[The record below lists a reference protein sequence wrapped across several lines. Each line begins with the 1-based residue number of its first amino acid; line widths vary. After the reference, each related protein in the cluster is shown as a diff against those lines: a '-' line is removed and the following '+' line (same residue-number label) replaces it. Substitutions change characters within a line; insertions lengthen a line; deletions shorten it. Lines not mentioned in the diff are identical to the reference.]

1 MKNARHFQ
9 SYPNLCISSFQ
20 FSVMEGWRNSGR
32 FCHPSFINIK
42 NGGLKAEDSYT
53 CELNQCTTKNSN
65 KMMTEKLEPD
75 EKTTASLNASLEKC
89 WNDAESPLPY
99 IPLVVPPIEV
109 PEFNLF
115 GSGKEWHTERED
127 EYTTP
132 ATPASTPRDTQQA
145 DGADELDFIM
155 GQSLN
160 SMMMEEQRKPV
171 PEILWGGDG
180 NGNALWFEN
189 EFAILFGRTNTGK
202 SLYAVQIAEHI
213 SGRLGKTVLYLDL
226 ELSMKQ
232 FQERYTSKDG
242 ELHVWPDN
250 LHRPDLSMLGDG
262 LYDSDKFLPLIR
274 RMMARV
280 NAKVLIL
287 DNLTFLVNNGG
298 MKAEDVKPICQEFCS
313 WAKEGYSILVVNHT
327 PKIQPFTTLDINHCL
342 GSSML
347 TNFVQSVFAIGTD
360 SNNPSTGRYVKQLK
374 SRNGRIVW
382 DGNHVIPYVI
392 DKTLDPTML
401 RFIQPAQLHQTGT
414 DTPIPIQTIRECD
427 LLKNGD
433 NMQLEQIR
441 KLHGQGMSNRKI
453 AGELNLSP
461 ATVGKRLK
469 GMDVDENG

>member
-1 MKNARHFQ
+1 
-9 SYPNLCISSFQ
+9 
-20 FSVMEGWRNSGR
+20 
-32 FCHPSFINIK
+32 
-42 NGGLKAEDSYT
+42 
-53 CELNQCTTKNSN
+53 
-65 KMMTEKLEPD
+65 MTEKLEPD
-75 EKTTASLNASLEKC
+75 EKTIASINASLEKC

-115 GSGKEWHTERED
+115 GSGKEWYTERED
-127 EYTTP
+127 GYTAP
-132 ATPASTPRDTQQA
+132 ATPVSTPRNTQQA
-145 DGADELDFIM
+145 DGADGLDFIM

-160 SMMMEEQRKPV
+160 SMMMKEQRKPV

-213 SGRLGKTVLYLDL
+213 SGQLGKTVLYLDL

-250 LHRPDLSMLGDG
+250 LHRPDLSMVGDG
-262 LYDSDKFLPLIR
+262 LYDSGRFLPLIR
-274 RMMARV
+274 KMMAKV
-280 NAKVLIL
+280 NARVLIL

-298 MKAEDVKPICQEFCS
+298 MKAEDVKPICQEFCN

-327 PKIQPFTTLDINHCL
+327 PKIQPFTPLDINHCL

-360 SNNPSTGRYVKQLK
+360 SSNPSTGRYVKQLK

-382 DGNHVIPYVI
+382 EGNHVIPYVI

-401 RFIQPAQLHQTGT
+401 RFIQSAQLHQTGM
-414 DTPIPIQTIRECD
+414 DTQIPIQTARECD
-427 LLKNGD
+427 LLKDAD

-461 ATVGKRLK
+461 TTVGKRLK
-469 GMDVDENG
+469 EMDIEDGE

>member
-1 MKNARHFQ
+1 MAGQ
-9 SYPNLCISSFQ
+9 WPVLSSFLHWYQ
-20 FSVMEGWRNSGR
+20 
-32 FCHPSFINIK
+32 

-53 CELNQCTTKNSN
+53 CGLNQCTTKNSN

-75 EKTTASLNASLEKC
+75 EKIIASLNASLEKC

-115 GSGKEWHTERED
+115 GSGKEYVGD
-127 EYTTP
+127 GYTAP
-132 ATPASTPRDTQQA
+132 ATPASTPKDTQQA
-145 DGADELDFIM
+145 KEADGLDFIM
-155 GQSLN
+155 GKSLN
-160 SMMMEEQRKPV
+160 SMMMEEKRKPV

-232 FQERYTSKDG
+232 FQERYTSRDG

-250 LHRPDLSMLGDG
+250 LHRPDLSMIGDS
-262 LYDSDKFLPLIR
+262 LYDSGKFLPLIR
-274 RMMARV
+274 RMMAKV
-280 NAKVLIL
+280 NARVLLL

-298 MKAEDVKPICQEFCS
+298 MKAEDVKPICREFCN

-360 SNNPSTGRYVKQLK
+360 SSNPSTGRYVKQLK

-401 RFIQPAQLHQTGT
+401 RFIQPAQLHQTGM
-414 DTPIPIQTIRECD
+414 DSQIPIQTAREGD
-427 LLKNGD
+427 LLKDAD

-453 AGELNLSP
+453 AEELNLSP
-461 ATVGKRLK
+461 ATIGKRLK
-469 GMDVDENG
+469 GMDVDGNG

>member
-1 MKNARHFQ
+1 
-9 SYPNLCISSFQ
+9 
-20 FSVMEGWRNSGR
+20 
-32 FCHPSFINIK
+32 
-42 NGGLKAEDSYT
+42 
-53 CELNQCTTKNSN
+53 
-65 KMMTEKLEPD
+65 MTEKLEPD
-75 EKTTASLNASLEKC
+75 EKTIASVNASLEKC
-89 WNDAESPLPY
+89 WNDAENPLPY

-109 PEFNLF
+109 PEFNPF
-115 GSGKEWHTERED
+115 GNGKEWHMERED
-127 EYTTP
+127 EYT
-132 ATPASTPRDTQQA
+132 TPASTPRDTQQA
-145 DGADELDFIM
+145 DGADGLDFIM

-213 SGRLGKTVLYLDL
+213 SGELGKTVLYLDL

-232 FQERYTSKDG
+232 FQERYTSRNG
-242 ELHVWPDN
+242 ELHIWPDN
-250 LHRPDLSMLGDG
+250 LHRPDLSMIGDG
-262 LYDSDKFLPLIR
+262 LYDSGRFLPLIR
-274 RMMARV
+274 RMMAKV
-280 NAKVLIL
+280 NARVLLL

-298 MKAEDVKPICQEFCS
+298 MKAEDVKPICQEFCN

-327 PKIQPFTTLDINHCL
+327 PKIQPFTPLDINHCL

-360 SNNPSTGRYVKQLK
+360 SSNPSTGRYVKQLK

-401 RFIQPAQLHQTGT
+401 CFIQPAQLHQTGMET
-414 DTPIPIQTIRECD
+414 STPTQTARECD
-427 LLKNGD
+427 LLRDAD

-441 KLHGQGMSNRKI
+441 KLHEQGMSNRKI
-453 AGELNLSP
+453 AEKLNLSP
-461 ATVGKRLK
+461 ATIGKRLK
-469 GMDVDENG
+469 GMDVDGKE

>member
-1 MKNARHFQ
+1 
-9 SYPNLCISSFQ
+9 
-20 FSVMEGWRNSGR
+20 
-32 FCHPSFINIK
+32 
-42 NGGLKAEDSYT
+42 
-53 CELNQCTTKNSN
+53 
-65 KMMTEKLEPD
+65 MMTEKLEPD
-75 EKTTASLNASLEKC
+75 EKIIASLNASLEKC

-115 GSGKEWHTERED
+115 GSGKEYVGD
-127 EYTTP
+127 GYTAP
-132 ATPASTPRDTQQA
+132 ATPASTPKDTQQA
-145 DGADELDFIM
+145 KEADGLDFIM
-155 GQSLN
+155 GKSLN
-160 SMMMEEQRKPV
+160 SMMMEEKRKPV

-232 FQERYTSKDG
+232 FQERYTSRDG

-250 LHRPDLSMLGDG
+250 LHRPDLSMIGDS
-262 LYDSDKFLPLIR
+262 LYDSGKFLPLIR
-274 RMMARV
+274 RMMAKV
-280 NAKVLIL
+280 NARVLLL

-298 MKAEDVKPICQEFCS
+298 MKAEDVKPICREFCN

-360 SNNPSTGRYVKQLK
+360 SSNPSTGRYVKQLK

-392 DKTLDPTML
+392 DKTLAPTML
-401 RFIQPAQLHQTGT
+401 RFIQPVQLHQTGM
-414 DTPIPIQTIRECD
+414 DTQIPIQTARECD
-427 LLKNGD
+427 LLKDAD

-453 AGELNLSP
+453 AEELNLSP
-461 ATVGKRLK
+461 ATIGKRLK
-469 GMDVDENG
+469 GMDVDGNG

>member
-1 MKNARHFQ
+1 
-9 SYPNLCISSFQ
+9 
-20 FSVMEGWRNSGR
+20 
-32 FCHPSFINIK
+32 
-42 NGGLKAEDSYT
+42 
-53 CELNQCTTKNSN
+53 
-65 KMMTEKLEPD
+65 MTEKLEPD
-75 EKTTASLNASLEKC
+75 EKIIASLNASLEKC

-115 GSGKEWHTERED
+115 GSGKEWHAERED
-127 EYTTP
+127 GYTAP
-132 ATPASTPRDTQQA
+132 ATPASTPKDTQQA
-145 DGADELDFIM
+145 KEADGLDFIM
-155 GQSLN
+155 GKSLN
-160 SMMMEEQRKPV
+160 SMMMEEKRKPV

-213 SGRLGKTVLYLDL
+213 SGRLGRTVLYLDL

-232 FQERYTSKDG
+232 FQERYTSRDG
-242 ELHVWPDN
+242 ELHIWPDN
-250 LHRPDLSMLGDG
+250 LHRPDLSMVGDG
-262 LYDSDKFLPLIR
+262 LYDSGRFLPLIR
-274 RMMARV
+274 KMMAKV
-280 NAKVLIL
+280 NARVLIL

-298 MKAEDVKPICQEFCS
+298 MKAEDVKPICQEFCN

-327 PKIQPFTTLDINHCL
+327 PKIQPFTPLDINHCL

-360 SNNPSTGRYVKQLK
+360 SSNPSTGRYVKQLK

-382 DGNHVIPYVI
+382 EGNHVIPYVI

-401 RFIQPAQLHQTGT
+401 RFIQSAQLHQTGM
-414 DTPIPIQTIRECD
+414 DTQIPIQTARECD
-427 LLKNGD
+427 LLKDAD

-461 ATVGKRLK
+461 TTVGKRLK
-469 GMDVDENG
+469 EMDIEDGE

>member
-1 MKNARHFQ
+1 
-9 SYPNLCISSFQ
+9 
-20 FSVMEGWRNSGR
+20 
-32 FCHPSFINIK
+32 
-42 NGGLKAEDSYT
+42 
-53 CELNQCTTKNSN
+53 
-65 KMMTEKLEPD
+65 MMTEKLEPD
-75 EKTTASLNASLEKC
+75 EKIIASLNASLEKC

-115 GSGKEWHTERED
+115 GSGKEYVGD
-127 EYTTP
+127 GYTAP
-132 ATPASTPRDTQQA
+132 ATPASTPKDTQQA
-145 DGADELDFIM
+145 KEADGLDFIM
-155 GQSLN
+155 GKSLN
-160 SMMMEEQRKPV
+160 SMMMEEKRKPV

-213 SGRLGKTVLYLDL
+213 SGRLGRTVLYLDL

-232 FQERYTSKDG
+232 FQERYTSRDG
-242 ELHVWPDN
+242 ELHIWPDN
-250 LHRPDLSMLGDG
+250 LHRPDLSMVGDG
-262 LYDSDKFLPLIR
+262 LYDSGRFLPLIR
-274 RMMARV
+274 KMMAKV
-280 NAKVLIL
+280 NARVLIL

-298 MKAEDVKPICQEFCS
+298 MKAEDVKPICQEFCN

-327 PKIQPFTTLDINHCL
+327 PKIQPFTPLDINHCL

-360 SNNPSTGRYVKQLK
+360 SSNPSTGRYVKQLK

-382 DGNHVIPYVI
+382 EGNHVIPYVI

-401 RFIQPAQLHQTGT
+401 RFIQSAQLHQTGM
-414 DTPIPIQTIRECD
+414 DTQIPIQTARECD
-427 LLKNGD
+427 LLKDAD

-461 ATVGKRLK
+461 TTVGKRLK
-469 GMDVDENG
+469 EMDIEDGE

>member
-1 MKNARHFQ
+1 
-9 SYPNLCISSFQ
+9 
-20 FSVMEGWRNSGR
+20 
-32 FCHPSFINIK
+32 
-42 NGGLKAEDSYT
+42 
-53 CELNQCTTKNSN
+53 
-65 KMMTEKLEPD
+65 MMTEKLEPD
-75 EKTTASLNASLEKC
+75 EKIIASLNASLEKC

-115 GSGKEWHTERED
+115 GSGKEYVGD
-127 EYTTP
+127 GYTAP
-132 ATPASTPRDTQQA
+132 ATPASTPKDTQQA
-145 DGADELDFIM
+145 KEADGLDFIM
-155 GQSLN
+155 GKSLN
-160 SMMMEEQRKPV
+160 SMMMEEKRKPV

-232 FQERYTSKDG
+232 FQERYTSRDG

-250 LHRPDLSMLGDG
+250 LHRPDLSMIGDS
-262 LYDSDKFLPLIR
+262 LYDSGKFLPLIR
-274 RMMARV
+274 RMMAKV
-280 NAKVLIL
+280 NARVLLL

-298 MKAEDVKPICQEFCS
+298 MKAEDVKPICREFCN

-327 PKIQPFTTLDINHCL
+327 PKIQPFTPLDINHCL

-360 SNNPSTGRYVKQLK
+360 SSNPSTGRYVKQLK

-382 DGNHVIPYVI
+382 EGNHVIPYVI

-401 RFIQPAQLHQTGT
+401 RFIQSAQLHQTGM
-414 DTPIPIQTIRECD
+414 DTQIPIQTARECD
-427 LLKNGD
+427 LLKDAD

-461 ATVGKRLK
+461 TTVGKRLK
-469 GMDVDENG
+469 EMDIEDGE

>member
-1 MKNARHFQ
+1 
-9 SYPNLCISSFQ
+9 
-20 FSVMEGWRNSGR
+20 
-32 FCHPSFINIK
+32 
-42 NGGLKAEDSYT
+42 
-53 CELNQCTTKNSN
+53 
-65 KMMTEKLEPD
+65 MMTEKLEPD
-75 EKTTASLNASLEKC
+75 EKIIASLNASLEKC

-115 GSGKEWHTERED
+115 GSGKEWHAERED
-127 EYTTP
+127 GYTVP
-132 ATPASTPRDTQQA
+132 ATPASTPKDTQQA
-145 DGADELDFIM
+145 KEADELDFIM
-155 GQSLN
+155 GKSLN
-160 SMMMEEQRKPV
+160 SMMMEEKRKPV

-213 SGRLGKTVLYLDL
+213 SGRLGRTVLYLDL

-232 FQERYTSKDG
+232 FQERYTSRDG
-242 ELHVWPDN
+242 ELHVWPET
-250 LHRPDLSMLGDG
+250 LHRPDLSMIGDG
-262 LYDSDKFLPLIR
+262 LYDSGKFLPLIR
-274 RMMARV
+274 KMMAKV
-280 NAKVLIL
+280 NARVLIL

-298 MKAEDVKPICQEFCS
+298 MKAEDVKPICQEFCN

-327 PKIQPFTTLDINHCL
+327 PKIQPFTPLDINHCL

-360 SNNPSTGRYVKQLK
+360 SSNPSTGRYVKQLK

-401 RFIQPAQLHQTGT
+401 RFIQPAQLHQTGM
-414 DTPIPIQTIRECD
+414 DTQIPIQTARECD
-427 LLKNGD
+427 LLKDAD

-461 ATVGKRLK
+461 TTVGKRLK
-469 GMDVDENG
+469 EMDIEDGE

>member
-1 MKNARHFQ
+1 
-9 SYPNLCISSFQ
+9 
-20 FSVMEGWRNSGR
+20 
-32 FCHPSFINIK
+32 
-42 NGGLKAEDSYT
+42 
-53 CELNQCTTKNSN
+53 
-65 KMMTEKLEPD
+65 MTEKLEPD
-75 EKTTASLNASLEKC
+75 EKIIASLNASLEKC

-115 GSGKEWHTERED
+115 GSGKEWHAERED
-127 EYTTP
+127 GYTAT
-132 ATPASTPRDTQQA
+132 ATPKDTQPA
-145 DGADELDFIM
+145 EEADELDFIM
-155 GQSLN
+155 GKSLN
-160 SMMMEEQRKPV
+160 SMMMEEKRKPV

-213 SGRLGKTVLYLDL
+213 SGRLGRTVLYLDL

-232 FQERYTSKDG
+232 FQERYTSRDG
-242 ELHVWPDN
+242 ELHIWPDN
-250 LHRPDLSMLGDG
+250 LHRPDLSMVGDG
-262 LYDSDKFLPLIR
+262 LYDSGRFLPLIR
-274 RMMARV
+274 RMMAKV
-280 NAKVLIL
+280 NARVLIL

-298 MKAEDVKPICQEFCS
+298 MKAEDVKPICQEFCN

-327 PKIQPFTTLDINHCL
+327 PKIQPFTPLDINHCL

-360 SNNPSTGRYVKQLK
+360 SSNPSTGRYVKQLK

-382 DGNHVIPYVI
+382 EGNHVIPYVI

-401 RFIQPAQLHQTGT
+401 RFIQSAQLHQTGM
-414 DTPIPIQTIRECD
+414 DTQIPIQTARECD
-427 LLKNGD
+427 LLKDAD

-461 ATVGKRLK
+461 TTVGKRLK
-469 GMDVDENG
+469 EMDIEDGE

>member
-1 MKNARHFQ
+1 
-9 SYPNLCISSFQ
+9 
-20 FSVMEGWRNSGR
+20 
-32 FCHPSFINIK
+32 
-42 NGGLKAEDSYT
+42 
-53 CELNQCTTKNSN
+53 
-65 KMMTEKLEPD
+65 MMTEKLEPD
-75 EKTTASLNASLEKC
+75 EKTIASINASLEKC

-115 GSGKEWHTERED
+115 GSGKEWYTERED
-127 EYTTP
+127 GYTAP
-132 ATPASTPRDTQQA
+132 ATPVSTPRNTQQA
-145 DGADELDFIM
+145 DGADGLDFIM

-160 SMMMEEQRKPV
+160 SMMMKEQRKPV

-213 SGRLGKTVLYLDL
+213 SGQLGKTVLYLDL

-250 LHRPDLSMLGDG
+250 LHRPDLSMIGDG

-274 RMMARV
+274 RMMAKV
-280 NAKVLIL
+280 NARVLIL

-298 MKAEDVKPICQEFCS
+298 MKAEDMKPICQEFCS

-327 PKIQPFTTLDINHCL
+327 PKIQPFTPLDINHCL

-360 SNNPSTGRYVKQLK
+360 SSNPSTGRYVKQLK

-392 DKTLDPTML
+392 DKTLAPTML
-401 RFIQPAQLHQTGT
+401 RFIQPVQLHQTGM
-414 DTPIPIQTIRECD
+414 DTQIPIQTARECD
-427 LLKNGD
+427 LLKDAD

-461 ATVGKRLK
+461 TTVGKRLK
-469 GMDVDENG
+469 EMDIEDGE

>member
-1 MKNARHFQ
+1 
-9 SYPNLCISSFQ
+9 
-20 FSVMEGWRNSGR
+20 
-32 FCHPSFINIK
+32 
-42 NGGLKAEDSYT
+42 
-53 CELNQCTTKNSN
+53 
-65 KMMTEKLEPD
+65 MMTEKLEPD
-75 EKTTASLNASLEKC
+75 EKTIASINASLEKC

-115 GSGKEWHTERED
+115 GSGKEWYTERED
-127 EYTTP
+127 GYTAP
-132 ATPASTPRDTQQA
+132 ATPVSTPRNTQQA
-145 DGADELDFIM
+145 DGADGLDFIM

-160 SMMMEEQRKPV
+160 SMMMKEQRKPV

-213 SGRLGKTVLYLDL
+213 SGQLGKTVLYLDL

-250 LHRPDLSMLGDG
+250 LHRPDLSMIGDG

-274 RMMARV
+274 RMMAKV
-280 NAKVLIL
+280 NARVLIL

-327 PKIQPFTTLDINHCL
+327 PKIQPFTPLDINHCL

-360 SNNPSTGRYVKQLK
+360 SSNPSTGRYVKQLK

-392 DKTLDPTML
+392 DKTLAPTML
-401 RFIQPAQLHQTGT
+401 RFIQPVQLHQTGM
-414 DTPIPIQTIRECD
+414 DTQIPIQTARECD
-427 LLKNGD
+427 LLKDAD

-469 GMDVDENG
+469 EMDIEDGE

>member
-1 MKNARHFQ
+1 
-9 SYPNLCISSFQ
+9 
-20 FSVMEGWRNSGR
+20 
-32 FCHPSFINIK
+32 
-42 NGGLKAEDSYT
+42 
-53 CELNQCTTKNSN
+53 
-65 KMMTEKLEPD
+65 MMTEKLEPD
-75 EKTTASLNASLEKC
+75 EKIIASLNASLEKC

-115 GSGKEWHTERED
+115 GSGKEWHAERED
-127 EYTTP
+127 GYTVP
-132 ATPASTPRDTQQA
+132 ATPASTPKDTQQA
-145 DGADELDFIM
+145 KEADELDFIM
-155 GQSLN
+155 GKSLN
-160 SMMMEEQRKPV
+160 SMMMEEKCKPV

-213 SGRLGKTVLYLDL
+213 SGRLGRTVLYLDL

-232 FQERYTSKDG
+232 FQERYTSRDG
-242 ELHVWPDN
+242 ELHIWPDN
-250 LHRPDLSMLGDG
+250 LHRPDLSMVGDG
-262 LYDSDKFLPLIR
+262 LYDSGRFLPLIR
-274 RMMARV
+274 RMMAKV
-280 NAKVLIL
+280 NARVLIL

-298 MKAEDVKPICQEFCS
+298 MKAEDVKPICQEFCN

-327 PKIQPFTTLDINHCL
+327 PKIQPFTPLDINHCL

-360 SNNPSTGRYVKQLK
+360 SSNPSTGRYVKQLK

-382 DGNHVIPYVI
+382 EGNHVIPYVI

-401 RFIQPAQLHQTGT
+401 RFIQSAQLHQTGM
-414 DTPIPIQTIRECD
+414 DTQIPIQTARECD
-427 LLKNGD
+427 LLKDAD

-453 AGELNLSP
+453 AEELNLSP

>member
-1 MKNARHFQ
+1 
-9 SYPNLCISSFQ
+9 
-20 FSVMEGWRNSGR
+20 
-32 FCHPSFINIK
+32 
-42 NGGLKAEDSYT
+42 
-53 CELNQCTTKNSN
+53 
-65 KMMTEKLEPD
+65 MMTEKLEPD
-75 EKTTASLNASLEKC
+75 EKTIASLNASLEKC

-115 GSGKEWHTERED
+115 GNGKEWHTERED
-127 EYTTP
+127 EYT
-132 ATPASTPRDTQQA
+132 TPASTPRDTQQA

-213 SGRLGKTVLYLDL
+213 SGELGKTVLYLDL

-232 FQERYTSKDG
+232 FQERYTSRDG
-242 ELHVWPDN
+242 ELHIWPDN
-250 LHRPDLSMLGDG
+250 LHRPDLSMVGDG
-262 LYDSDKFLPLIR
+262 LYDSGRFLPLIR
-274 RMMARV
+274 KMMAKV
-280 NAKVLIL
+280 NARVLIL

-298 MKAEDVKPICQEFCS
+298 MKAEDVKPICQEFCN

-327 PKIQPFTTLDINHCL
+327 PKIQPFTPLDINHCL

-360 SNNPSTGRYVKQLK
+360 SSNPSTGRYVKQLK

-382 DGNHVIPYVI
+382 EGNHVIPYVI

-401 RFIQPAQLHQTGT
+401 RFIQSAQLHQTGM
-414 DTPIPIQTIRECD
+414 DTQIPIQTARECD
-427 LLKNGD
+427 LLKDAD

-461 ATVGKRLK
+461 TTVGKRLK
-469 GMDVDENG
+469 EMDIEDGE

>member
-1 MKNARHFQ
+1 
-9 SYPNLCISSFQ
+9 
-20 FSVMEGWRNSGR
+20 
-32 FCHPSFINIK
+32 
-42 NGGLKAEDSYT
+42 
-53 CELNQCTTKNSN
+53 
-65 KMMTEKLEPD
+65 MMTENLEPD
-75 EKTTASLNASLEKC
+75 EKIIASLNASLEKC

-127 EYTTP
+127 GYTAL
-132 ATPASTPRDTQQA
+132 ATPASTPRDTHQA
-145 DGADELDFIM
+145 DGADGLDFIM

-160 SMMMEEQRKPV
+160 NMMMEEQRKPV

-213 SGRLGKTVLYLDL
+213 SGRLGRTVLYLDL

-232 FQERYTSKDG
+232 FQERYTSRDG
-242 ELHVWPDN
+242 ELHIWPDN
-250 LHRPDLSMLGDG
+250 LHRPDLSMVGDG
-262 LYDSDKFLPLIR
+262 LYDSGRFLPLIR
-274 RMMARV
+274 RMMAKV
-280 NAKVLIL
+280 NARVLIL

-298 MKAEDVKPICQEFCS
+298 MKAEDVKPICQEFCN

-327 PKIQPFTTLDINHCL
+327 PKIQPFTPLDINHCL

-360 SNNPSTGRYVKQLK
+360 SSNPSTGRYVKQLK

-382 DGNHVIPYVI
+382 EGNHVIPYVI

-401 RFIQPAQLHQTGT
+401 RFIQSAQLHQTGM
-414 DTPIPIQTIRECD
+414 DTQIPIQTARECD
-427 LLKNGD
+427 LLKDAD

-461 ATVGKRLK
+461 TTVGKRLK
-469 GMDVDENG
+469 EMDIEDGE

>member
-1 MKNARHFQ
+1 
-9 SYPNLCISSFQ
+9 
-20 FSVMEGWRNSGR
+20 
-32 FCHPSFINIK
+32 
-42 NGGLKAEDSYT
+42 
-53 CELNQCTTKNSN
+53 
-65 KMMTEKLEPD
+65 MTEKLEPD
-75 EKTTASLNASLEKC
+75 EKTIASVNASLEKC
-89 WNDAESPLPY
+89 WNDAENPLPY

-109 PEFNLF
+109 PEFNPF
-115 GSGKEWHTERED
+115 GNEKEWHTERED
-127 EYTTP
+127 EYT
-132 ATPASTPRDTQQA
+132 TPASTPRDTQQA
-145 DGADELDFIM
+145 DGADGLDFIM

-213 SGRLGKTVLYLDL
+213 SGELGKTVLYLDL

-232 FQERYTSKDG
+232 FQERYTSRNG
-242 ELHVWPDN
+242 ELHIWPDN
-250 LHRPDLSMLGDG
+250 LHRPDLSMIGDG
-262 LYDSDKFLPLIR
+262 LYDSGRFLPLIR
-274 RMMARV
+274 RMMAKV
-280 NAKVLIL
+280 NARVLLL

-298 MKAEDVKPICQEFCS
+298 MKAEDVKPICQEFCN

-327 PKIQPFTTLDINHCL
+327 PKIQPFTPLDINHCL

-360 SNNPSTGRYVKQLK
+360 SSTPSTGRYVKQLK

-401 RFIQPAQLHQTGT
+401 RFIQPAQLHQTGMET
-414 DTPIPIQTIRECD
+414 STPTQTARECD
-427 LLKNGD
+427 LLRDAD

-441 KLHGQGMSNRKI
+441 KLHEQGMSNRKI
-453 AGELNLSP
+453 AEKLNLSP
-461 ATVGKRLK
+461 ATIGKRLK
-469 GMDVDENG
+469 GMDVDGKE

>member
-1 MKNARHFQ
+1 
-9 SYPNLCISSFQ
+9 
-20 FSVMEGWRNSGR
+20 
-32 FCHPSFINIK
+32 
-42 NGGLKAEDSYT
+42 
-53 CELNQCTTKNSN
+53 
-65 KMMTEKLEPD
+65 MTEKLEPD
-75 EKTTASLNASLEKC
+75 EKTIASINASLEKC

-127 EYTTP
+127 GYTAF
-132 ATPASTPRDTQQA
+132 ATPKDTQPA
-145 DGADELDFIM
+145 EEADELDFIM
-155 GQSLN
+155 GKSLN
-160 SMMMEEQRKPV
+160 SMMMEEKRKPV

-213 SGRLGKTVLYLDL
+213 SGQLGKTVLYLDL

-250 LHRPDLSMLGDG
+250 LHRPDLSMIGDG

-274 RMMARV
+274 RMMAKV
-280 NAKVLIL
+280 NARVLIL

-298 MKAEDVKPICQEFCS
+298 MKAEDVKPICQEFCN

-327 PKIQPFTTLDINHCL
+327 PKIQPFTPLDINHCL

-360 SNNPSTGRYVKQLK
+360 SSNPSTGRYVKQLK

-401 RFIQPAQLHQTGT
+401 RFIQPAQLHQTGM
-414 DTPIPIQTIRECD
+414 DTQIPIQTARECD
-427 LLKNGD
+427 LLKDAD

-461 ATVGKRLK
+461 TTVGKRLK
-469 GMDVDENG
+469 EMDIEDGE

>member
-1 MKNARHFQ
+1 
-9 SYPNLCISSFQ
+9 
-20 FSVMEGWRNSGR
+20 
-32 FCHPSFINIK
+32 
-42 NGGLKAEDSYT
+42 
-53 CELNQCTTKNSN
+53 
-65 KMMTEKLEPD
+65 MTEKLEPD
-75 EKTTASLNASLEKC
+75 EKTIASLNASLEKC

-115 GSGKEWHTERED
+115 GSGKEWHAERED
-127 EYTTP
+127 GYTAP
-132 ATPASTPRDTQQA
+132 ATPKDTQPAEEA
-145 DGADELDFIM
+145 DKLDFIM
-155 GQSLN
+155 GKSLN
-160 SMMMEEQRKPV
+160 SMMMEEKRKPM

-213 SGRLGKTVLYLDL
+213 SGRLRKTVLYLDL

-232 FQERYTSKDG
+232 FQERYTSRDG
-242 ELHVWPDN
+242 ELHVWPET
-250 LHRPDLSMLGDG
+250 LHRPDLSMIGDG
-262 LYDSDKFLPLIR
+262 LYDSRKFLPLIR
-274 RMMARV
+274 RIMARV

-298 MKAEDVKPICQEFCS
+298 MKAEDVKPICQEFCN

-327 PKIQPFTTLDINHCL
+327 PKIQPFTPLDINHCL

-360 SNNPSTGRYVKQLK
+360 SSNPSTGRYVKQLK

-382 DGNHVIPYVI
+382 DGNHVTPYVI

-401 RFIQPAQLHQTGT
+401 RFIQPAQLHQTGM
-414 DTPIPIQTIRECD
+414 DTQIPIQTARECD
-427 LLKNGD
+427 LLKDAD

-453 AGELNLSP
+453 AEELNLSP

-469 GMDVDENG
+469 GMESAGES

>member
-1 MKNARHFQ
+1 
-9 SYPNLCISSFQ
+9 
-20 FSVMEGWRNSGR
+20 
-32 FCHPSFINIK
+32 
-42 NGGLKAEDSYT
+42 
-53 CELNQCTTKNSN
+53 
-65 KMMTEKLEPD
+65 MTEKLEPD
-75 EKTTASLNASLEKC
+75 EKIIASLNASLEKC

-115 GSGKEWHTERED
+115 GNGKEWHTERED

-132 ATPASTPRDTQQA
+132 ASTPRDTQQA
-145 DGADELDFIM
+145 DEADGLDFIM
-155 GQSLN
+155 GKSLN
-160 SMMMEEQRKPV
+160 SMMMEEKRKPV

-213 SGRLGKTVLYLDL
+213 SGRLGRTVLYLDL

-232 FQERYTSKDG
+232 FQERYTSRDG
-242 ELHVWPDN
+242 ELHIWPDN
-250 LHRPDLSMLGDG
+250 LHRPDLSMVGDG
-262 LYDSDKFLPLIR
+262 LYDSGRFLPLIR
-274 RMMARV
+274 RMMAKV
-280 NAKVLIL
+280 NARVLIL

-298 MKAEDVKPICQEFCS
+298 MKAEDVKPICREFCN

-360 SNNPSTGRYVKQLK
+360 SSNPSTGRYVKQLK

-382 DGNHVIPYVI
+382 EGNHVIPYVI

-401 RFIQPAQLHQTGT
+401 RFIQSAQLHQTGM
-414 DTPIPIQTIRECD
+414 DTQIPIQTARECD
-427 LLKNGD
+427 LLKDAD

-461 ATVGKRLK
+461 TTVGKRLK
-469 GMDVDENG
+469 EMDIEDGE

>member
-1 MKNARHFQ
+1 
-9 SYPNLCISSFQ
+9 
-20 FSVMEGWRNSGR
+20 
-32 FCHPSFINIK
+32 
-42 NGGLKAEDSYT
+42 
-53 CELNQCTTKNSN
+53 
-65 KMMTEKLEPD
+65 MMTEKLEPD
-75 EKTTASLNASLEKC
+75 EKTIASINASLEKC

-115 GSGKEWHTERED
+115 GSGKEWYTERED
-127 EYTTP
+127 GYTAP
-132 ATPASTPRDTQQA
+132 ATPVSTPRNTQQA
-145 DGADELDFIM
+145 DGADGLDFIM

-160 SMMMEEQRKPV
+160 SMMMKEQRKPV

-213 SGRLGKTVLYLDL
+213 SGQLGKTVLYLDL

-250 LHRPDLSMLGDG
+250 LHRPDLSMIGDG

-274 RMMARV
+274 RMMAKV
-280 NAKVLIL
+280 NARVLIL

-298 MKAEDVKPICQEFCS
+298 MKAEDVKPICQEFCN

-327 PKIQPFTTLDINHCL
+327 PKIQPFTPLDINHCL

-360 SNNPSTGRYVKQLK
+360 SSNPSTGRYVKQLK

-401 RFIQPAQLHQTGT
+401 RFIQSAQLHQTGM
-414 DTPIPIQTIRECD
+414 DTQIPIQTARECD
-427 LLKNGD
+427 LLKDAD

-461 ATVGKRLK
+461 TTVGKRLK
-469 GMDVDENG
+469 EMDIEDGE

>member
-1 MKNARHFQ
+1 
-9 SYPNLCISSFQ
+9 
-20 FSVMEGWRNSGR
+20 
-32 FCHPSFINIK
+32 
-42 NGGLKAEDSYT
+42 
-53 CELNQCTTKNSN
+53 
-65 KMMTEKLEPD
+65 MTEKLEPD
-75 EKTTASLNASLEKC
+75 EKIIASLNASLEKC

-115 GSGKEWHTERED
+115 GSGKEYVGD
-127 EYTTP
+127 GYTAP
-132 ATPASTPRDTQQA
+132 ATPASTPKDTQQA
-145 DGADELDFIM
+145 KEADGLDFIM
-155 GQSLN
+155 GKSLN
-160 SMMMEEQRKPV
+160 SMMMEEKRKPV

-232 FQERYTSKDG
+232 FQERYTSRDG

-250 LHRPDLSMLGDG
+250 LHRPDLSMIGDS
-262 LYDSDKFLPLIR
+262 LYDSGKFLPLIR
-274 RMMARV
+274 RMMAKV
-280 NAKVLIL
+280 NARVLLL

-298 MKAEDVKPICQEFCS
+298 MKAEDVKPICREFCN

-360 SNNPSTGRYVKQLK
+360 SSNPSTGRYVKQLK

-401 RFIQPAQLHQTGT
+401 RFIQPAQLHQTGM
-414 DTPIPIQTIRECD
+414 DSQIPIQTAREGD
-427 LLKNGD
+427 LLKDAD

-453 AGELNLSP
+453 AEELNLSP
-461 ATVGKRLK
+461 ATIGKRLK
-469 GMDVDENG
+469 GMDVDGNG

>member
-1 MKNARHFQ
+1 
-9 SYPNLCISSFQ
+9 
-20 FSVMEGWRNSGR
+20 
-32 FCHPSFINIK
+32 
-42 NGGLKAEDSYT
+42 
-53 CELNQCTTKNSN
+53 
-65 KMMTEKLEPD
+65 MTEKLEPD
-75 EKTTASLNASLEKC
+75 EKIIASLNASLEKC

-115 GSGKEWHTERED
+115 GSGKEWYTERED
-127 EYTTP
+127 GYTAF
-132 ATPASTPRDTQQA
+132 ATPKDTQPA
-145 DGADELDFIM
+145 EEADELDFIM
-155 GQSLN
+155 GKSLN
-160 SMMMEEQRKPV
+160 SMMMEEKRKPV

-213 SGRLGKTVLYLDL
+213 SGQLGKTVLYLDL

-250 LHRPDLSMLGDG
+250 LHRPDLSMIGDG

-274 RMMARV
+274 RMMAKV
-280 NAKVLIL
+280 NARVLIL

-327 PKIQPFTTLDINHCL
+327 PKIQPFTPLDINHCL

-360 SNNPSTGRYVKQLK
+360 SSNPSTGRYVKQLK

-382 DGNHVIPYVI
+382 EGNHVIPYVI
-392 DKTLDPTML
+392 DKTLAPTML
-401 RFIQPAQLHQTGT
+401 RFIQPVQLHQTGM
-414 DTPIPIQTIRECD
+414 DTQIPIQTARECD
-427 LLKNGD
+427 LLKDAD

-461 ATVGKRLK
+461 TTVGKRLK
-469 GMDVDENG
+469 EMDIEDGE

>member
-1 MKNARHFQ
+1 
-9 SYPNLCISSFQ
+9 
-20 FSVMEGWRNSGR
+20 
-32 FCHPSFINIK
+32 
-42 NGGLKAEDSYT
+42 
-53 CELNQCTTKNSN
+53 
-65 KMMTEKLEPD
+65 MTEKLEPD
-75 EKTTASLNASLEKC
+75 EKTIASVNASLEKC
-89 WNDAESPLPY
+89 WNDAENPLPY

-109 PEFNLF
+109 PEFNFF
-115 GSGKEWHTERED
+115 GNGKEWHTERED

-132 ATPASTPRDTQQA
+132 ASTPRDTQQA
-145 DGADELDFIM
+145 DEADGLDFIM

-213 SGRLGKTVLYLDL
+213 SGELGKTVLYLDL

-232 FQERYTSKDG
+232 FQERYTSRDG

-250 LHRPDLSMLGDG
+250 LHRPDLSMIGDG
-262 LYDSDKFLPLIR
+262 LYDSGRFLPLIR
-274 RMMARV
+274 RMMAKV
-280 NAKVLIL
+280 NARVLLL

-298 MKAEDVKPICQEFCS
+298 MKAEDVKPICQEFCN

-327 PKIQPFTTLDINHCL
+327 PKIQPFTPLDINHCL

-360 SNNPSTGRYVKQLK
+360 SSNPSTGRYVKQLK

-382 DGNHVIPYVI
+382 EGNHVIPYVI

-401 RFIQPAQLHQTGT
+401 RFIQSAQLHQTGM
-414 DTPIPIQTIRECD
+414 DTQIPIQTARECD
-427 LLKNGD
+427 LLKDAD

-461 ATVGKRLK
+461 TTVGKRLK
-469 GMDVDENG
+469 EMDIEDGE

>member
-1 MKNARHFQ
+1 
-9 SYPNLCISSFQ
+9 
-20 FSVMEGWRNSGR
+20 
-32 FCHPSFINIK
+32 
-42 NGGLKAEDSYT
+42 
-53 CELNQCTTKNSN
+53 
-65 KMMTEKLEPD
+65 MMTEKLEPD
-75 EKTTASLNASLEKC
+75 EKTIASINASLEKC

-115 GSGKEWHTERED
+115 GSGKEWYTERED
-127 EYTTP
+127 GYTAP
-132 ATPASTPRDTQQA
+132 ATPVSTPRNTQQA
-145 DGADELDFIM
+145 DGADGLGFIM

-160 SMMMEEQRKPV
+160 SMMMKEQRKPV

-213 SGRLGKTVLYLDL
+213 SGQLGKTVLYLDL

-250 LHRPDLSMLGDG
+250 LHRPDLSMIGDG

-274 RMMARV
+274 RMMAKV
-280 NAKVLIL
+280 NARVLIL

-313 WAKEGYSILVVNHT
+313 LAKEGYSILVVNHT
-327 PKIQPFTTLDINHCL
+327 PKIQPFTPLDINHCL

-360 SNNPSTGRYVKQLK
+360 SSNPSTGRYVKQLK

-392 DKTLDPTML
+392 DKTLAPTML
-401 RFIQPAQLHQTGT
+401 RFIQPVQLHQTGM
-414 DTPIPIQTIRECD
+414 DTQIPIQTARECD
-427 LLKNGD
+427 LLKDAD

-461 ATVGKRLK
+461 TTVGKRLK
-469 GMDVDENG
+469 EMDIEDGE